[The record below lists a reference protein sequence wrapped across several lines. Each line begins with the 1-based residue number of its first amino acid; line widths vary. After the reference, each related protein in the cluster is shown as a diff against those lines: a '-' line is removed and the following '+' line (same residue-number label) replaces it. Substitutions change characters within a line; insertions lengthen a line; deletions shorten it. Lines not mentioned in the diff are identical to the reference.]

1 MKTDS
6 VVTRYSGYCA
16 LCGKPTQTEH
26 HLLFGIGIRELA
38 EEDGIKIPV
47 CDDEHN
53 MSGGIRQIHNNSAAE
68 KLSKI
73 AGQLAGRK
81 NIIINYM
88 DMRMI
93 QLEKHLG
100 KDMEGV
106 ICDFIISHN
115 LRCHRNT
122 YKPCGTYF
130 HRAER
135 S

>member
-53 MSGGIRQIHNNSAAE
+53 MSGEIRQIHNNSAAE

-73 AGQLAGRK
+73 AGQLAWEKEYYHKLYGYENDPAREAFRKRYGRS
-81 NIIINYM
+81 Y
-88 DMRMI
+88 
-93 QLEKHLG
+93 L
-100 KDMEGV
+100 
-106 ICDFIISHN
+106 
-115 LRCHRNT
+115 
-122 YKPCGTYF
+122 
-130 HRAER
+130 
-135 S
+135 